1 MGCCCMRLPP
11 PGGVDDATHNHL
23 APPSRPH
30 TSYLPAGPASSFAVR
45 IGNIED
51 VEEREEAE
59 EAREAETG
67 YGGRLLAPNA
77 AASLERADE
86 KVDLW
91 MAVHQDRS
99 RPSVAVARPS
109 VAVAR
114 AWTASLAD
122 KGAPRSGIV
131 NARLAAAAAKAA
143 RAAAGQR

>member
-1 MGCCCMRLPP
+1 M
-11 PGGVDDATHNHL
+11 
-23 APPSRPH
+23 
-30 TSYLPAGPASSFAVR
+30 R

-67 YGGRLLAPNA
+67 YGGRLLAPA
-77 AASLERADE
+77 ATAGLERADE

-91 MAVHQDRS
+91 MAVHPDRG
-99 RPSVAVARPS
+99 RPS

-114 AWTASLAD
+114 AWTTSLAD
-122 KGAPRSGIV
+122 AGAPRSGIV